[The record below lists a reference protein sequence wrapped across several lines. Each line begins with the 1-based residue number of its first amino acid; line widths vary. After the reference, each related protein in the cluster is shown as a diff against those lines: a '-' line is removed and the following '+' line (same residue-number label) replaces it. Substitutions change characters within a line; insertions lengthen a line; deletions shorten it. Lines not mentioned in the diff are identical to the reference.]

1 MNLPRSPHLWVPAW
15 ILTAGLAFWA
25 GRGSAPMVSAT
36 VQPEISPPSAG
47 DGPARR
53 VLRPDRRRRGPARGD
68 PHQHQFR
75 RRP

>member
-36 VQPEISPPSAG
+36 VQPEISPPP
-47 DGPARR
+47 PATARPG
-53 VLRPDRRRRGPARGD
+53 VLRRIR
-68 PHQHQFR
+68 
-75 RRP
+75 